1 MAILDLQIQWHWV
14 WGLNMQSSYYVMV
27 FHIKADT
34 IPFQRYNKTTGQ
46 FMTAL
51 NNTFT
56 DDYGIPDLNL
66 PPMPLDDSIH
76 PKNPGIPLIRFQL
89 QFMSPLQSMLV
100 N

>member
-1 MAILDLQIQWHWV
+1 
-14 WGLNMQSSYYVMV
+14 
-27 FHIKADT
+27 
-34 IPFQRYNKTTGQ
+34 
-46 FMTAL
+46 MTAL

-89 QFMSPLQSMLV
+89 PFMSPLQSMSV